1 MEEEAIISRLP
12 IWRYTTVT
20 IVLVCVCAWNV
31 YVTKYYYVYVSF
43 GYSAVSTSAA
53 LRTFSTFHFLS
64 LPLSALLWLIS
75 QVTTRS
81 AEKLCWNFSCSYIRS
96 FISLRIYMF
105 SLKGAWTRRAREFS
119 FVSIVSIIF
128 LAYTHTFV
136 SILIYFKYTKISS
149 TDDVAAKKTDAFSM
163 HV

>member
-1 MEEEAIISRLP
+1 MSALKMEEEAIISRLP

-31 YVTKYYYVYVSF
+31 YVTKYYYVYVSL

-81 AEKLCWNFSCSYIRS
+81 TEKLCWNFSCSYIRS
-96 FISLRIYMF
+96 FVRFIANLHVF
-105 SLKGAWTRRAREFS
+105 SKKALERGELAS
-119 FVSIVSIIF
+119 FPSYRLFQSYF
-128 LAYTHTFV
+128 WPTHIHSFR
-136 SILIYFKYTKISS
+136 F
-149 TDDVAAKKTDAFSM
+149 
-163 HV
+163 

>member
-1 MEEEAIISRLP
+1 MSALKMEEEAIISRLP

-81 AEKLCWNFSCSYIRS
+81 TEKLCWNFSCSYIRS
-96 FISLRIYMF
+96 FVSLRIYMF
-105 SLKGAWTRRAREFS
+105 SLKRRLNA
-119 FVSIVSIIF
+119 
-128 LAYTHTFV
+128 A
-136 SILIYFKYTKISS
+136 SS
-149 TDDVAAKKTDAFSM
+149 
-163 HV
+163 